1 MKSSL
6 LKCSDGARHVRG
18 SRHEQPKLLRLGL
31 DERGAE
37 GRILVGVLG
46 LRLENDTRGFDA
58 AAEFGERPLDI
69 RVLAEEHLELW
80 VKTRQS
86 PCFRE
91 APVVAA

>member
-1 MKSSL
+1 
-6 LKCSDGARHVRG
+6 
-18 SRHEQPKLLRLGL
+18 
-31 DERGAE
+31 
-37 GRILVGVLG
+37 
-46 LRLENDTRGFDA
+46 
-58 AAEFGERPLDI
+58 LDI